1 MIPFTNILAASA
13 IAGAVL
19 FAAPAFAQSM
29 PMSPQAGTPSAPAMT
44 EGEVRKVDLEAGK
57 LTIRHGEIKHL
68 EMPGMTMVFTAKDKT
83 MLEKVKAGDA
93 IKFMVVNEG
102 GKFVVTEIQ
111 PVR

>member
-19 FAAPAFAQSM
+19 LGTPAFAQSM
-29 PMSPQAGTPSAPAMT
+29 PMSPQAGAPSAPSMT

-83 MLEKVKAGDA
+83 MLEKLKVGDA

-111 PVR
+111 PAR